1 MHLSPKESGENHSIA
16 NGKEHPTKERS
27 EMALSRK
34 FLSAL
39 GIEGDKVDEIIIA
52 HSETVDGLKKERDAA
67 RKDAETYKADA
78 DKLPAVQKE
87 LEALKEAAEKEGGN
101 AWKVKYDALKEE
113 NDKLK
118 GEYDEFKKETAAK
131 ETKNA
136 KEKAYRELLKEAG
149 VSEKRIESVIKVTD
163 LNRFELDNEGKI
175 KDSDNATK
183 QIKTEW
189 ADFITKEET
198 HGADTATPPA
208 QQSGGNPQTSR
219 AAEIAK
225 KYHENLYGSTPTKEG

>member
-1 MHLSPKESGENHSIA
+1 
-16 NGKEHPTKERS
+16 
-27 EMALSRK
+27 MALSRK

-52 HSETVDGLKKERDAA
+52 HSETVDGLKEERDAA

-136 KEKAYRELLKEAG
+136 KEKAYRDLLVKAG
-149 VSEKRIESVIKVTD
+149 IPEKRIDSIIRVT
-163 LNRFELDNEGKI
+163 ELDKVELDDKGEI
-175 KDSDNATK
+175 KDSQNVEDG
-183 QIKTEW
+183 IKKEW
-189 ADFITKEET
+189 AEFIPVNET
-198 HGADTATPPA
+198 HGANTATPPA
-208 QQSGGNPQTSR
+208 KQQGNTNAQVSR
-219 AAEIAK
+219 AAKIAQA
-225 KYHENLYGSTPTKEG
+225 YHESLYGASSTKEDK